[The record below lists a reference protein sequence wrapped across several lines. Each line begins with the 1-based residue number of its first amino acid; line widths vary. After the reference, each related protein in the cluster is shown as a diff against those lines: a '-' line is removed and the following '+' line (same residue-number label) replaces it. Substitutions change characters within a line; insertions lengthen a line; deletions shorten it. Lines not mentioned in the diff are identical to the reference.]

1 MLTNT
6 AFIDIIIIE
15 NYKKGGEKMIGNR
28 VKELR
33 EELGLSQPKFGE
45 RLGVSRD
52 VISNIELER
61 VEVKDMMINLICKTF
76 NVNPLWLSDG
86 EGKMFVETPQSLIED
101 LTTEF
106 NLTETEKKI
115 VSNFVNLSAEDRQ
128 KIIELIKKLIT

>member
-1 MLTNT
+1 
-6 AFIDIIIIE
+6 
-15 NYKKGGEKMIGNR
+15 MIGNR

>member
-1 MLTNT
+1 MT
-6 AFIDIIIIE
+6 ISE
-15 NYKKGGEKMIGNR
+15 R
-28 VKELR
+28 VRELR
-33 EELGLSQPKFGE
+33 NELGLSQTKFGE
-45 RLGVSRD
+45 KLGVSKS
-52 VISNIELER
+52 VIVNIELER

>member
-1 MLTNT
+1 
-6 AFIDIIIIE
+6 
-15 NYKKGGEKMIGNR
+15 MIGNR

-128 KIIELIKKLIT
+128 KIIELIKELIT

>member
-1 MLTNT
+1 M
-6 AFIDIIIIE
+6 
-15 NYKKGGEKMIGNR
+15 
-28 VKELR
+28 
-33 EELGLSQPKFGE
+33 
-45 RLGVSRD
+45 SRD

>member
-1 MLTNT
+1 M
-6 AFIDIIIIE
+6 
-15 NYKKGGEKMIGNR
+15 R
-28 VKELR
+28 ELR
-33 EELGLSQPKFGE
+33 NELGLSQTKFGE
-45 RLGVSRD
+45 KLGVSKS
-52 VISNIELER
+52 VIVNIELER